1 MSEQA
6 ARMMDQ
12 MYRYQRYI
20 YDFTRK
26 PYLLGRDRMLAGLNP
41 PDGGTILEIG
51 CGTGRNLIR
60 AAQIYPQAKLYG
72 FDVAAVMLETASQ
85 NIAKRKLSRRIQIA
99 QADAV
104 QFDPLS
110 LFGVRQFDR
119 IYISYALSMI
129 PDWQNVL
136 KQALP
141 CLAPGGSLHV
151 VDFGEQGE
159 LPDWFAS
166 VLRKWLAMFEVHP
179 RAELVPFARD
189 LARANA
195 CSFQVQN
202 PLRGYAVLAQ
212 LQRR

>member
-1 MSEQA
+1 MSEPA
-6 ARMMDQ
+6 ARLMDR

-41 PDGGTILEIG
+41 PVGGTILEIG

-60 AAQIYPQAKLYG
+60 AAQIYPQTRLYG

-85 NIAKRKLSRRIQIA
+85 NIARRGLAGRIRLA
-99 QADAV
+99 KADAV

-151 VDFGEQGE
+151 VDFGEQGQ
-159 LPDWFAS
+159 LPGWFAS
-166 VLRKWLAMFEVHP
+166 PLRKWLAMFDVYP

-189 LARANA
+189 LAQAHA
-195 CSFQVQN
+195 CSFLVQN

-212 LQRR
+212 LKRM